1 MPIPLRSVASR
12 VWAGLPAIFSFLL
25 LAFQAVMPWMAVS
38 FVTQD
43 GPSHLYTAI
52 VARDLLLNSN
62 SPYATL
68 YRFQPKLVTN
78 WSTTVLMNIMEGLFG
93 PSDAEH
99 AMATL
104 CVLAGFFGFA
114 YLRRSVDPLSSPWSP
129 TNNFLLCSWFLWIGF
144 YNFYLGMALFPFVA
158 GYYIRQASA
167 MNLKKLLAINAGLLI
182 LFFTHVMGFALAL
195 LSIGLVGL
203 WACVAQP
210 RIKDALRPAAW
221 LAAVLLPSIILL
233 LKFVRGSG
241 QTTQYDPAIAWAWN
255 SFPMHAFAVSQ
266 GRTGEQTILV
276 GAMFFYMSIG
286 LLAMRRSE
294 WASPKA
300 CLFIAGI
307 ISFIVYLLT
316 PDSGFGGDAIKIRF
330 VWAIFVFG
338 CLAASTVSALAP
350 LRIPVTIFTTCFLT
364 ATLLQALKINIRHV
378 SGAAKAY
385 EAALATIPP
394 GSSFVR
400 LRFPTESTRK
410 RFGYETAALEP
421 LFHIDARA
429 AARRRLVDVSDYQ
442 ALTRLFPV
450 DHKPVISETQRFQLW
465 DLEGSGATS
474 SESLRQILKDFPVQI
489 DYVVLLGDDSPG
501 DKAAEF
507 KSMKAELDSKM
518 RLVGTDPSR
527 SFVRVYRRIP

>member
-1 MPIPLRSVASR
+1 
-12 VWAGLPAIFSFLL
+12 VWAGLPVILSFLL
-25 LAFQAVMPWMAVS
+25 LAFQAVMPWLAVS

-52 VARDLLLNSN
+52 VARDLLLNPN
-62 SPYATL
+62 SPYASL

-78 WSTTVLMNIMEGLFG
+78 WSTTVLMNVMEGLFG
-93 PSDAEH
+93 SFDAEH

-104 CVLAGFFGFA
+104 CVIAGFFGFA

-129 TNNFLLCSWFLWIGF
+129 TNNFLLCTWFLWIGF

-158 GYYIRQASA
+158 GYYIRYANA
-167 MNLKKLLAINAGLLI
+167 MNRKKLIVILAGLLI

-203 WACVAQP
+203 WACVSQP
-210 RIKDALRPAAW
+210 RIKDALRPAGW
-221 LAAVLLPSIILL
+221 LMAILLPSMVLL
-233 LKFVRGSG
+233 IKFVRGSG

-255 SFPMHAFAVSQ
+255 NFPMHAFAASQ
-266 GRTGEQTILV
+266 GRTGEQTFLV
-276 GAMFFYMSIG
+276 GAMFFYMMIG

-307 ISFIVYLLT
+307 LSFIVYLFT

-338 CLAASTVSALAP
+338 CLAASTVSAFAP
-350 LRIPVTIFTTCFLT
+350 LRIPVAIFTTCFLT
-364 ATLLQALKINIRHV
+364 ATLLQTLKINVRHV
-378 SGAAKAY
+378 SRAAKDY
-385 EAALATIPP
+385 QAALETIPP
-394 GSSFVR
+394 GSRFVR
-400 LRFPTESTRK
+400 LRFPTEATRK
-410 RFGYETAALEP
+410 SFGYEIAALEP

-429 AARRRLVDVSDYQ
+429 AARRKLVDVSDYQ

-465 DLEGSGATS
+465 DLEGSGTTS

-501 DKAAEF
+501 DKAEAF
-507 KSMKAELDSKM
+507 KNMVAELDSKM
-518 RLVGTDPSR
+518 RLVGTDPSH
-527 SFVRVYRRIP
+527 SFVRVYRRVP